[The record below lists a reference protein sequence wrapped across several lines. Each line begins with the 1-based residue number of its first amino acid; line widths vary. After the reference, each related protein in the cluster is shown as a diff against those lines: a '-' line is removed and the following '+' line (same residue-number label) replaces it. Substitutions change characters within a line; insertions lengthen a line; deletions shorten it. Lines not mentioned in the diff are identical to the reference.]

1 LKAHGYRFWLSIKRR
16 AGAVKIFPKEAS
28 ITGLIDTVLL
38 EENDESLLQNRYM
51 QIEGIAELT
60 PR

>member
-1 LKAHGYRFWLSIKRR
+1 MDIDFDFRSS
-16 AGAVKIFPKEAS
+16 AGPVVVGLIFPNEAS
-28 ITGLIDTVLL
+28 ITGLIGTVLL